1 MQIRGIMG
9 TESSS
14 QIMDNVK
21 ISKALVEFQ
30 FKCPA
35 IDKDSEVSVRT
46 KTGGTYK
53 FTYATFGNII
63 RTIKGAMHEAKLGY
77 YFRTTDTHFVCRIV
91 HESGEFYDTQ
101 IKLPQFKESMQENGS
116 LLTYLKRYSLVLA
129 LGLDTDLDDDANTSE
144 GNEPTF
150 KYEPKE
156 TPKQALASVK
166 AKTPKDYIVK
176 VGKFKDKKLGDI
188 DQLALQDY
196 LTWLHKNAKDKNQN
210 LTGDWLEFAKIAEQ
224 YITPIDRNEE
234 LI

>member
-1 MQIRGIMG
+1 MSVNIY
-9 TESSS
+9 
-14 QIMDNVK
+14 
-21 ISKALVEFQ
+21 KALVEFQ

-35 IDKDSEVSVRT
+35 IEKDSEVSVRT
-46 KTGGTYK
+46 KAGGTYK
-53 FTYATFGNII
+53 FSYATFGNII
-63 RTIKGAMHEAKLGY
+63 RTIKTAMHEARLGY
-77 YFRTTDTHFVCRIV
+77 HFRTEGQHFICRVV
-91 HESGEFYDTQ
+91 HESGEFYDTC
-101 IKLPQFKESMQENGS
+101 IELPKFKESMQENGS

-150 KYEPKE
+150 TYKPKE
-156 TPKQALASVK
+156 TPKQALESVK
-166 AKTPKDYIVK
+166 AKTPKDYVVK

-196 LTWLHKNAKDKNQN
+196 LTWLHKSAKDKQQN

-224 YITPIDRNEE
+224 YIAPIDRNEE